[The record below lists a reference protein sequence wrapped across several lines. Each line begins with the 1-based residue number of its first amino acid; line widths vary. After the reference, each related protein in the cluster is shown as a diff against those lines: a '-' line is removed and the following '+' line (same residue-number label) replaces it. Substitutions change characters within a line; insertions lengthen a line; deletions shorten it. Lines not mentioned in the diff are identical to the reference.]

1 MNWRSAMWQAA
12 SWARRSPEE
21 LDPAGARS
29 SPGSRRGSRCAR
41 PCRRG
46 GAAGCARLPGRI
58 SVESEAL
65 EPATAAADIGVVA
78 DRGCEGQTLAPV
90 EDRLE
95 DEDVGQVHAA
105 VERVVHHVDVAGM
118 DVVAIVAQHRFDGG
132 GHGAEMARQG
142 EALRDQA
149 PVAVGER
156 RGEIHVVAQDARIG
170 GAADG
175 ERHLVRDGED
185 GVPEE
190 LEAEGIG
197 PRPRPAPPRPRSPL
211 LRSRRALRLLPCAPP
226 PFSRDDSE
234 GGERESTLA
243 GDRSDYRARRGTP
256 EDRRSDC
263 PEGWRRCAPVKK
275 RKDSRWTTFPASH
288 YSNLVIAV
296 SARRRRLPC
305 RPGRSWRR
313 TCRRQR
319 SDLRTDY

>member
-1 MNWRSAMWQAA
+1 MACRAVLLDQLDELALRDVA
-12 SWARRSPEE
+12 GRELGAEVAEE
-21 LDPAGARS
+21 LDRQAHVLLQDREEGLVALTLVVEAERRDAHALLVDLGRIGGVGARH
-29 SPGSRRGSRCAR
+29 P
-41 PCRRG
+41 
-46 GAAGCARLPGRI
+46 
-58 SVESEAL
+58 
-65 EPATAAADIGVVA
+65 AADIGVVA

-95 DEDVGQVHAA
+95 DEDVRQVHAA

-132 GHGAEMARQG
+132 RHGAEMARQG

-197 PRPRPAPPRPRSPL
+197 PA
-211 LRSRRALRLLPCAPP
+211 RALRRL
-226 PFSRDDSE
+226 
-234 GGERESTLA
+234 G
-243 GDRSDYRARRGTP
+243 RARRSCALAAIYDCFHAP
-256 EDRRSDC
+256 LPRSASMIAR
-263 PEGWRRCAPVKK
+263 GASASRLWLQTGL
-275 RKDSRWTTFPASH
+275 SRWP
-288 YSNLVIAV
+288 
-296 SARRRRLPC
+296 R
-305 RPGRSWRR
+305 
-313 TCRRQR
+313 
-319 SDLRTDY
+319 

>member
-1 MNWRSAMWQAA
+1 MRT
-12 SWARRSPEE
+12 PF
-21 LDPAGARS
+21 LVDLGGIGGVGARH
-29 SPGSRRGSRCAR
+29 P
-41 PCRRG
+41 
-46 GAAGCARLPGRI
+46 
-58 SVESEAL
+58 
-65 EPATAAADIGVVA
+65 AADIGVVA
-78 DRGCEGQTLAPV
+78 DRGGEGQTLAPV

-95 DEDVGQVHAA
+95 DEDVRQVHAA

-132 GHGAEMARQG
+132 RHGAEMARQG

-197 PRPRPAPPRPRSPL
+197 PARALPPRPCPPL

-243 GDRSDYRARRGTP
+243 ATASCRQSAELPR
-256 EDRRSDC
+256 ED
-263 PEGWRRCAPVKK
+263 G
-275 RKDSRWTTFPASH
+275 
-288 YSNLVIAV
+288 
-296 SARRRRLPC
+296 
-305 RPGRSWRR
+305 
-313 TCRRQR
+313 RQR
-319 SDLRTDY
+319 KGKAAKACLSLAIRTFDDAWAIPSPRR